1 MDEPT
6 LVIPICHYAPKAF
19 VITGDIAQKPP
30 HLTMEHDL
38 GPGKISTNPFVLHL
52 FRFDAEPTLLAT
64 RSFLQRNDSENVR
77 PRDMQ

>member
-6 LVIPICHYAPKAF
+6 LLIPICHYAPKAF

-52 FRFDAEPTLLAT
+52 FRFDAEPAGSWTPMGNG
-64 RSFLQRNDSENVR
+64 QCCKV
-77 PRDMQ
+77 